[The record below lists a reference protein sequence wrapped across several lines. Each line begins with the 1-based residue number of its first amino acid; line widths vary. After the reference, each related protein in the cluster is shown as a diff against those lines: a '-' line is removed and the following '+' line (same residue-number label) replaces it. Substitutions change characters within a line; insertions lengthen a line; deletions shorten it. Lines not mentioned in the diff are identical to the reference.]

1 MTTRL
6 VLTFIWKIGSW
17 WRSPVSECGSQALR
31 VQVWMSG
38 WAWVAESPKDFYHA
52 FFLSQVTH
60 SKLELTG
67 VMDWEPSR
75 TANAKNL
82 CLLLLN
88 RIGPVC
94 PLRNPLPRGRENL
107 TRLRRFWSCF
117 PKGGKTPMTIYRG
130 THHVLLYIFGSNRDL
145 SRDKSQLFSI
155 FKVNYL
161 LKLLSKSEM
170 SLSIRK
176 DSLTLNPKHRR

>member
-1 MTTRL
+1 
-6 VLTFIWKIGSW
+6 
-17 WRSPVSECGSQALR
+17 
-31 VQVWMSG
+31 
-38 WAWVAESPKDFYHA
+38 
-52 FFLSQVTH
+52 
-60 SKLELTG
+60 
-67 VMDWEPSR
+67 
-75 TANAKNL
+75 
-82 CLLLLN
+82 
-88 RIGPVC
+88 
-94 PLRNPLPRGRENL
+94 
-107 TRLRRFWSCF
+107 
-117 PKGGKTPMTIYRG
+117 MTIYRG